1 MKTVQ
6 KGNAIRRLT
15 DDEADVMVLEKG
27 WKFVPKSVWKAS
39 RSPSTEASEPS
50 TEASEE
56 PAKTKNAKKTKKPY
70 QKRKK
75 S

>member
-6 KGNAIRRLT
+6 KGNSIRRLM
-15 DDEADVMVLEKG
+15 DDEADVIVLEKG

-39 RSPSTEASEPS
+39 RSPSVEASEPS
-50 TEASEE
+50 VETSEE
-56 PAKTKNAKKTKKPY
+56 SVKTKTKKKPY

>member
-6 KGNAIRRLT
+6 KGNSIRRLM

-39 RSPSTEASEPS
+39 RSPSVEPSEPS
-50 TEASEE
+50 VEASEE
-56 PAKTKNAKKTKKPY
+56 AVKTKAKKPY